1 MIYLTIIAALQ
12 LVVIML
18 LVGALARADRLAVE
32 ERASLLQRI
41 QAPEAAVIAHQL
53 THTVP
58 DLVQPVA
65 MDDDEAFHA
74 TREDLAAA
82 LARNAE

>member
-12 LVVIML
+12 LVVIAGL
-18 LVGALARADRLAVE
+18 LWDRAVE
-32 ERASLLQRI
+32 RNLVYAERATLLQRI
-41 QAPEAAVIAHQL
+41 AAPEAAAIEHQL

-74 TREDLAAA
+74 TREDLARA